1 MTQSTLDPLIVAQID
16 ALLEGETNPIT
27 VLSNATAVINAAMT
41 DLNWCGFY
49 LYSNT
54 TKTLDLGPFQGQVA
68 CMHIKPGSGV
78 VGTAYAQQASL
89 IVPNVHEFAGHIACD
104 AASNSEV
111 VCPLMIDGQC
121 VGILDI
127 DSPSLDRFS
136 KADQATLQACAE
148 AIAKHLDAQALA
160 TVY

>member
-27 VLSNATAVINAAMT
+27 VLSNASAVINATMT

-54 TKTLDLGPFQGQVA
+54 TQTLDLGPFQGQVA

-78 VGTAYAQQASL
+78 VGTAYAQQTSL

-111 VCPLMIDGQC
+111 VLPLMVDGHC

>member
-1 MTQSTLDPLIVAQID
+1 MTHSTLDPLIVAQID
-16 ALLEGETNPIT
+16 ALLDGETNPTT
-27 VLSNATAVINAAMT
+27 VLSNASALINASMD

-49 LYSNT
+49 LYSDR

-78 VGTAYAQQASL
+78 VGTAYADNCSL

-111 VCPLMIDGQC
+111 VVPLNVDGKL

-127 DSPSLDRFS
+127 DSPSLDRFDEQ
-136 KADQATLQACAE
+136 DQQTLIDCAT
-148 AIAKHLDAQALA
+148 AITKHLDAEALA
-160 TVY
+160 LVY